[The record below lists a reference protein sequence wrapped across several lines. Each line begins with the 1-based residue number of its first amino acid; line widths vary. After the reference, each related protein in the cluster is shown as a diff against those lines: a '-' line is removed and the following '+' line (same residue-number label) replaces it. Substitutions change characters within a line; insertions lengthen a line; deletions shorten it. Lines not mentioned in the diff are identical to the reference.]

1 MPHWSKRI
9 PFKVDI
15 SGIIDIMGAS
25 LYSRADTPIRELI
38 QNSHDGIMRRRQ
50 QDLAFTGQ
58 INIKQ
63 DAEANTLSF
72 TDDGIGLSAEEA
84 EGYLGTLG
92 VGITGMIKKGIAGL
106 AGATAAGAG
115 APAAGAG
122 APASGNDGGQLIG
135 QFGVGLFSAFMLA
148 EQVIVES
155 KKAGGE
161 VGIRWEAGLGTDIE
175 LSTTDREQEGTTVTL
190 VLKSEFKSFAANEE
204 TLEKAIREY
213 ADFVPVPIFLNDG
226 RQRAN
231 VINVAWF
238 DPTPDNEAVELALE
252 NYFDETPLDVIPL
265 RTEKPISIAGAL
277 YVTPRR
283 TPGFSDD
290 PTVTV
295 TVRRMVISRKVQ
307 GLIPEWCLFL
317 RGVLELND
325 CSPTASREDL
335 VRNERFHLVREI
347 LEDHLFDHFE
357 QLAENDLPKLQSI
370 IAWHRYSLAGAGL
383 SVDRLRLMLRQTYRF
398 PTSLGQLTFEEIF
411 EKSESDPLFETDAEF
426 VIWYNTDRRQ
436 ERWAN
441 GLFDGQTVPCVHT
454 LLSFEESLLA
464 AMTGDKA
471 AEGNAIDLRVASPSA
486 QNFAETILGI
496 QEIEPVDEKW
506 QTFFGALDAKVLIAS
521 FQTQQPVMAFLNE
534 RRELRRTFDELK
546 KEGTIPAGFQ
556 RLIDNELSGEGV
568 EGNEVLL
575 NRNHRLVAR
584 ALEHSTGHPLGSVL
598 RILVL
603 SALNSAG
610 ASVDR
615 DAYSQQ
621 ADDLDWIAE
630 ALWGRSE

>member
-1 MPHWSKRI
+1 M
-9 PFKVDI
+9 
-15 SGIIDIMGAS
+15 
-25 LYSRADTPIRELI
+25 
-38 QNSHDGIMRRRQ
+38 
-50 QDLAFTGQ
+50 
-58 INIKQ
+58 
-63 DAEANTLSF
+63 
-72 TDDGIGLSAEEA
+72 
-84 EGYLGTLG
+84 
-92 VGITGMIKKGIAGL
+92 
-106 AGATAAGAG
+106 
-115 APAAGAG
+115 
-122 APASGNDGGQLIG
+122 
-135 QFGVGLFSAFMLA
+135 
-148 EQVIVES
+148 
-155 KKAGGE
+155 
-161 VGIRWEAGLGTDIE
+161 
-175 LSTTDREQEGTTVTL
+175 
-190 VLKSEFKSFAANEE
+190 
-204 TLEKAIREY
+204 
-213 ADFVPVPIFLNDG
+213 PIFLNG
-226 RQRAN
+226 NSQRAN

-238 DPTPDNEAVELALE
+238 DPTPDAEAVELALE
-252 NYFDETPLDVIPL
+252 EYFDEAPLDVIPL
-265 RTEKPISIAGAL
+265 RTEQPISIAGAL

-283 TPGFSDD
+283 TPGFSHD

-335 VRNERFHLVREI
+335 VRNERFHLVRET
-347 LEDHLFDHFE
+347 LQDHLFEHFE
-357 QLAENDLPKLQSI
+357 ALASNDPPKLQSI
-370 IAWHRYSLAGAGL
+370 IAWHRYSIAGAAL
-383 SVDRLRLMLRQTYRF
+383 SVDRLRFLLRSTYRF
-398 PTSLGQLTFEEIF
+398 PTSLGQLTFDEIF
-411 EKSESDPLFETDAEF
+411 DKSPADPLYEPEADF

-441 GLFDGQTVPCVHT
+441 SLFNGQTVPCVHT

-464 AMTGDKA
+464 AMAADKA
-471 AEGNAIDLRVASPSA
+471 AEGQAVDLRVASPSA
-486 QNFAETILGI
+486 QNFAESILGI
-496 QEIEPVDEKW
+496 KDIEPVDAKW
-506 QTFFGALDAKVLIAS
+506 QTFFGALDAKVLTAS

-575 NRNHRLVAR
+575 NRSHRLVAR
-584 ALEHSTGHPLGSVL
+584 ALEQSTGHPLASVL

-615 DAYSQQ
+615 DAYAQQ

>member
-1 MPHWSKRI
+1 MPNWSKRI

-15 SGIIDIMGAS
+15 SGIIDIMGTS

-38 QNSHDGIMRRRQ
+38 QNAHDGIMRRRQ
-50 QDLAFTGQ
+50 QDLSFTGQ
-58 INIKQ
+58 IGIDQN
-63 DAEANTLSF
+63 ETANTLSF
-72 TDDGIGLSAEEA
+72 TDDGIGLSADEA
-84 EGYLGTLG
+84 EEYLGTLG

-106 AGATAAGAG
+106 AGAPSAN
-115 APAAGAG
+115 
-122 APASGNDGGQLIG
+122 NDGGQLIG

-148 EQVIVES
+148 EEVIVES
-155 KKAGGE
+155 KKAGE
-161 VGIRWEAGLGTDIE
+161 EHAIRWQAGLGTDIE
-175 LSTTDREQEGTTVTL
+175 LSSCEREKEGTTVTL
-190 VLKSEFKSFAANEE
+190 VLKPEFKQFATSEE
-204 TLEKAIREY
+204 LLEKAIREY
-213 ADFVPVPIFLNDG
+213 ADFVPVPIFLNNG

-252 NYFDETPLDVIPL
+252 DYFDETPLDVIPL

-307 GLIPEWCLFL
+307 GLIPDWCLFL

-347 LEDHLFDHFE
+347 LEDHLFEHFE
-357 QLAENDLPKLQSI
+357 TLAVEDLPKLQSI
-370 IAWHRYSLAGAGL
+370 MAWHRYSLAGAAL
-383 SVDRLRLMLRQTYRF
+383 SVDRLRFLLAQTYRF
-398 PTSLGQLTFEEIF
+398 PTSLGQLTFDEIF
-411 EKSESDPLFETDAEF
+411 EKSESDPLFESESDF
-426 VIWYNTDRRQ
+426 VIWYNADRRQ

-441 GLFDGQTVPCVHT
+441 GLFDGQTAPCVHT

-464 AMTGDKA
+464 AFTADKVD
-471 AEGNAIDLRVASPSA
+471 EGMAVDLRVASPSA

-496 QEIEPVDEKW
+496 KDIQPVAEEW
-506 QTFFGALDAKVLIAS
+506 QTFFGALDAKVFSAS

-556 RLIDNELSGEGV
+556 RLIDNELTGEGV

-575 NRNHRLVAR
+575 NRNHRLVAH
-584 ALEHSTGHPLGSVL
+584 ALEQSTGHPLGSVL

-630 ALWGRSE
+630 ALWGRD

>member
-15 SGIIDIMGAS
+15 AGIIDIMGAS

-58 INIKQ
+58 IAIVQN
-63 DAEANTLSF
+63 AEANTLSF

-92 VGITGMIKKGIAGL
+92 VGLTGMIKKGIAGL
-106 AGATAAGAG
+106 AGA
-115 APAAGAG
+115 PAN
-122 APASGNDGGQLIG
+122 NDGSQLIG

-155 KKAGGE
+155 KKSGADSA
-161 VGIRWEAGLGTDIE
+161 IRWQAGLGTDIE
-175 LSTTDREQEGTTVTL
+175 LSSCDREADGTTVTL
-190 VLKSEFKSFAANEE
+190 CLKSEFKPFASSEE

-213 ADFVPVPIFLNDG
+213 ADFVPVPIFLNNS

-238 DPTPDNEAVELALE
+238 DPTPDTEAVELALE
-252 NYFDETPLDVIPL
+252 DYFDETPLDVIPL
-265 RTEKPISIAGAL
+265 RTEQPISIAGAL

-307 GLIPEWCLFL
+307 GLIPEWCQFL

-335 VRNERFHLVREI
+335 VRNERFHLVRET
-347 LEDHLFDHFE
+347 LESHLFEHFE
-357 QLAENDLPKLQSI
+357 SLAANDLPKLQSI
-370 IAWHRYSLAGAGL
+370 IAWHRYSLAGAAL
-383 SVDRLRLMLRQTYRF
+383 SVDGLRFLLRETYRF
-398 PTSLGQLTFEEIF
+398 PTSLGQLTFEEIY
-411 EKSESDPLFETDAEF
+411 EKSEADPLFESDADF

-441 GLFDGQTVPCVHT
+441 GLFDGQVVPCVHT

-464 AMTGDKA
+464 AMTADKA

-496 QEIEPVDEKW
+496 KDIEPVDEKW
-506 QTFFGALDAKVLIAS
+506 HEFFGALDAKVLTAS

-556 RLIDNELSGEGV
+556 RLIDNELSGDAV

-584 ALEHSTGHPLGSVL
+584 ALEQSTGHPLGSVL

-610 ASVDR
+610 ASVER

-621 ADDLDWIAE
+621 AEDLDWIAE
-630 ALWGRSE
+630 ALWGRTE